1 MKFDDFKRGEAVA
14 LSTASD
20 DTLGRIVWTDG
31 RTAEVHWERRPGFEH
46 QITREDAAQ
55 LRRVHE
61 SEAGMSA

>member
-1 MKFDDFKRGEAVA
+1 MGFDDFKRGEAVA
-14 LSTASD
+14 LSAGSH

-31 RTAEVHWERRPGFEH
+31 ATAEVHWERRSGYEH
-46 QITREDAAQ
+46 QTTREDVAL

>member
-1 MKFDDFKRGEAVA
+1 MKFDEFKRGEAVA
-14 LSTASD
+14 LSTGSD

-46 QITREDAAQ
+46 DTTREDVAQ

-61 SEAGMSA
+61 SEGGMAA